1 MTQQRRDNNS
11 TEFGIW
17 LRQQE
22 EIDSRLGFTPTNIDY
37 MWMNYKNNYWMLI
50 EEKRYGKMPKFY
62 QVEAYMLVDKAS
74 KTDEKYKGFHVLV
87 FEKTSPDD
95 GGIYLDGKFITT
107 MDLLEFLQFKKDD
120 NWYLSWF
127 PKHNVVG
134 ISFSRSR
141 LNAPLP

>member
-17 LRQQE
+17 TRNQKDIE
-22 EIDSRLGFTPTNIDY
+22 SNLGFSTTNIDY
-37 MWMNYKNNYWMLI
+37 LWMNYKSNYWMLI
-50 EEKRYGKMPKFY
+50 EEKRHGKMPKFY

-95 GGIYLDGKFITT
+95 GGIYLDGKLVSTK
-107 MDLLEFLQFKKDD
+107 DLLEFLQFKKDD
-120 NWYLSWF
+120 GWYLSWF
-127 PKHNVVG
+127 PKKNVVG
-134 ISFSRSR
+134 IKFHHKE
-141 LNAPLP
+141 